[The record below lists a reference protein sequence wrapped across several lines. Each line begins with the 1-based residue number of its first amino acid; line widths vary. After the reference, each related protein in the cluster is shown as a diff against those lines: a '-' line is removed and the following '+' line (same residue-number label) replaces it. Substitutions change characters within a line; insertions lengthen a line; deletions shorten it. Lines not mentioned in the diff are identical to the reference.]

1 MIRTITIASAILLTA
16 ISIVHA
22 ADREIALPNLGSKH
36 MYFQGIDMN
45 TSPREYQETYNRNRR
60 IVSKSLR
67 SYSINAL
74 EVTGIPRQGI
84 LLMGAAYDLATDGAR
99 LDLNKSKTL
108 ALELNDVGNSERAMY
123 LRVNLDW

>member
-16 ISIVHA
+16 FSTVHA
-22 ADREIALPNLGSKH
+22 ADKEIALPDLGSDQP
-36 MYFQGIDMN
+36 YFQGIDMD
-45 TSPREYQETYNRNRR
+45 TSPREYQEIYNRNRR
-60 IVSKSLR
+60 IVSQSLS

-84 LLMGAAYDLATDGAR
+84 LLMGAAYNLATDGAR

-108 ALELNDVGNSERAMY
+108 TLEFNDVGNSERAMY

>member
-22 ADREIALPNLGSKH
+22 ADREIALPNLGSEH
-36 MYFQGIDMN
+36 SYFQGIDMN
-45 TSPREYQETYNRNRR
+45 TSPREYQEIYNRNRR
-60 IVSKSLR
+60 IVSQSLR

-84 LLMGAAYDLATDGAR
+84 LLMGAAYNLATDGAR